1 MWPLKVRAKRRF
13 ELLALGSDV
22 FGLQRFEWEVAVEEV
37 IIVVGR
43 ARALVAHGLDGV
55 ESVLVLVMVMAMAM
69 SRAVRSPIESLVA
82 AKVMVLI
89 EGHLATVMISIL
101 VAEVVEA
108 IAVVGATTITRTV
121 TAVEQF

>member
-55 ESVLVLVMVMAMAM
+55 ESVLVLVMAMAM

>member
-55 ESVLVLVMVMAMAM
+55 ESVLVLVMAMAM

-108 IAVVGATTITRTV
+108 IAEVGATTITRTV